1 MPQKRQGK
9 EGHMPADTTT
19 GTGRYVTIEEAAIEA
34 GVAERTVWRW
44 IKAGEIDTLRR
55 PRHVRVSLDDVLA
68 RSPIP
73 SESPLRSQVKR
84 LQEETDALIQQVTAL
99 QRQVNELRN
108 QHNLGEQLV
117 QAITNAQGK
126 GAVADALN
134 QLAQLVES
142 SRSRSSSGGLAAQL
156 AKRGLPSNLL
166 RLNDFAQNHAVPT
179 HVIKKLYEEHKVDLV
194 VYQRPGEPKRNQREW
209 WISQEQCQRLI
220 DYCQQHGIPYTACPQ
235 CPHMNAEARADVS
248 S

>member
-1 MPQKRQGK
+1 MSQKRQGK
-9 EGHMPADTTT
+9 EGRMPADMT
-19 GTGRYVTIEEAAIEA
+19 TGRYVTIEEAAIEA

-55 PRHVRVSLDDVLA
+55 PRHIRVSLDDVLA

-84 LQEETDALIQQVTAL
+84 LQEETDALIQQVAAL
-99 QRQVNELRN
+99 QQQVNELRT

-117 QAITNAQGK
+117 QAISNAQEQ

-134 QLAQLVES
+134 QLAQLVAS
-142 SRSRSSSGGLAAQL
+142 SRSSSRGLAAQL
-156 AKRGLPSNLL
+156 AKRGLPSDLL
-166 RLNDFAQNHAVPT
+166 RLNDFAKHHAVPT
-179 HVIKKLYEEHKVDLV
+179 HIIKKLYEEHKVDLV
-194 VYQRPGEPKRNQREW
+194 VYQRPGEPKRNQHEW

-220 DYCQQHGIPYTACPQ
+220 DYCQQHSISYTACPQ
-235 CPHMNAEARADVS
+235 CPHMNTEARADVS
-248 S
+248 L